1 VSLAPGGLTQQRVDP
16 EVLLSFYE
24 NAGDGLLLI
33 NRQRRIV
40 MMNPA
45 ASQITGWQGRDLNSI
60 NCTVFNCR
68 DEHGKKTC
76 DDGCLAQKCVETGQQ
91 IGPMYLRV
99 GRAGGG
105 SSSCE
110 ATFMPP
116 KSGAGP
122 CLLLLKD
129 ITVLEGLD
137 AEVRRLNG
145 EIAEKNIVLRGFS
158 DQMSTAWRAAMIDL
172 RGAAEGLR
180 SRYARELGDSGMK
193 LTDRMVSATQ
203 KLEQTFAQLKSQIQ
217 VATQNRTP
225 PKPPP

>member
-1 VSLAPGGLTQQRVDP
+1 MSLAPGGLPQARIDP
-16 EVLLSFYE
+16 DVLLAFYE
-24 NAGDGLLLI
+24 TAGDGLLLI

-45 ASQITGWQGRDLNSI
+45 ASQITGWQGRDLTSI
-60 NCTVFNCR
+60 NCSVFNCR

-76 DDGCLAQKCVETGQQ
+76 DDQCLAQRCVESGAQV
-91 IGPMYLRV
+91 GPMYLRLS
-99 GRAGGG
+99 RAGGG
-105 SSSCE
+105 HAAVE

-122 CLLLLKD
+122 CMLLIKD
-129 ITVLEGLD
+129 VTVLEGLD
-137 AEVRRLNG
+137 LEVRRLNS

-172 RGAAEGLR
+172 RGSAEALR
-180 SRYARELGDSGMK
+180 ARYSRELGDAGVK
-193 LTDRMVSATQ
+193 LTDRMVQATQ

-217 VATQNRTP
+217 ASTQGRSP
-225 PKPPP
+225 PK